1 MTALGAVFRP
11 QFPPELL
18 RDMAKAADESGL
30 DQLWVWED
38 CFSESGIATA
48 AAALAWT
55 ERVQV
60 GIGLLPAP
68 LRNVALAGMEVAT
81 LHRLFPDRL
90 ILGVGHGLQSWM
102 GQAGARV
109 SSPLTLLREYL
120 DALRALL
127 RGEEVSVDGTY
138 VKLDKVRL
146 DWPPLA
152 PVKVYAGGVGP
163 RTLQLT
169 GEAADGTLLVADES
183 ADGVRRARDLVAQG
197 RADRP
202 EIIASLHVTTGP
214 DAADRLLRAVPPGSK
229 DVGVAGDAETI
240 SAAVQRL
247 VAAGADTVI
256 LQATGDEPDPVGFV
270 RFVATE
276 IRPLIP

>member
-1 MTALGAVFRP
+1 MTALGTVFRP
-11 QFPPELL
+11 QFPPEIL
-18 RDMAKAADESGL
+18 RDMARAADSSGL

-38 CFSESGIATA
+38 CFSESGIAA
-48 AAALAWT
+48 ASAALAWT
-55 ERVQV
+55 ERVSV

-81 LHRLFPDRL
+81 LHRLFPDRV

-152 PVKVYAGGVGP
+152 PVKVYAGGIGP
-163 RTLQLT
+163 KTLRLT
-169 GEAADGTLLVADES
+169 GESADGTLLVADES
-183 ADGVRRARDLVAQG
+183 ADSIRRIRAFIDHEIVAALHVATGPGASERLRRAS
-197 RADRP
+197 P
-202 EIIASLHVTTGP
+202 EG
-214 DAADRLLRAVPPGSK
+214 
-229 DVGVAGDAETI
+229 VGVAGDAETVA
-240 SAAVQRL
+240 AAVREL

-256 LQATGDEPDPVGFV
+256 LQPTGDEPDPVAFV
-270 RFVATE
+270 HFVADQV
-276 IRPLIP
+276 RPLVPVRD